1 MKIHSRYLHLFFKIK
16 MIVDMKLDNK
26 NLIKTLSDIVKIFA
40 DLLIYKYI
48 ITVTSGRLAS
58 RW

>member
-1 MKIHSRYLHLFFKIK
+1 
-16 MIVDMKLDNK
+16 MKLDNK